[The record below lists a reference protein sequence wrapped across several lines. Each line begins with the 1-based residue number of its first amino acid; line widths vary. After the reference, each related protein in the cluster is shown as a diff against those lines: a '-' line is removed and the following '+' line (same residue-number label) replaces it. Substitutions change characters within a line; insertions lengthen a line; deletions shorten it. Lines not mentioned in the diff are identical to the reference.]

1 MNKLHLYK
9 IVFIFLLAISLIG
22 CTNEQN
28 EDYFYKFYDDLNQE
42 IKLKEKPKKV
52 AVLFSSFAEVWILAG
67 GEVNISVYESV
78 ERGFASND
86 VILVDSGA
94 GKTINLELLVSSQ
107 ADFVICSKD
116 IEAQVN
122 ASKLLN
128 SNGIPAACFKVEHF
142 NDYLKMLDVCTDILE
157 RKDLYKING
166 LEVKERIDLIFDS
179 LNKDII
185 YKNILFVRAGSSN
198 KSTKAKIAKDHF
210 VAQMLDEI
218 KTYNIANNAK
228 VLLDGLSVEE
238 ILIENPDYIF
248 ISTMGNLEGAM
259 SYMDS
264 LLSSEV
270 WSNLDAVK
278 NKNYVYLPKELFQ
291 FKPNNKWDIAYQYLV
306 DICYGK

>member
-185 YKNILFVRAGSSN
+185 YKNILAIN
-198 KSTKAKIAKDHF
+198 QQKQK
-210 VAQMLDEI
+210 
-218 KTYNIANNAK
+218 
-228 VLLDGLSVEE
+228 
-238 ILIENPDYIF
+238 
-248 ISTMGNLEGAM
+248 
-259 SYMDS
+259 
-264 LLSSEV
+264 
-270 WSNLDAVK
+270 
-278 NKNYVYLPKELFQ
+278 
-291 FKPNNKWDIAYQYLV
+291 
-306 DICYGK
+306 

>member
-291 FKPNNKWDIAYQYLV
+291 FKPNNKWDIGYQYLV
-306 DICYGK
+306 DICY